1 MSARA
6 AVYNR
11 FWHSAGG
18 GERHAGMIAQV
29 LSHEVP
35 VELLGHTEVDLN
47 DLGDHLGLDLSRCSY
62 RRLPDRGDDALADA
76 SAAYDLWVTAS
87 YMSRLQ
93 PRSRRAAYL
102 CFFPTPFDHDLTR
115 AHKLAVRVLGPT
127 LRGVPGGLGAGEG
140 WFPPEGGRRRRWIW
154 SSGDGVVSL
163 PHTGAR
169 GLRADFGRPGA
180 PGPTQLTITDGE
192 KFSVSLPVTP
202 TFTHHRIPLPQDSRG
217 LELRFQSDTF
227 RPGGTD
233 VRELGVAVSRMR
245 LDGSRMGPR
254 RYAAIRFPWLRMDPK
269 DLRFLDGYDTILANS
284 EYTRGWISRLW
295 DRDSDVLFPPIAV
308 DTVHP
313 SAEREQVIL
322 SVGRFFAPG
331 LGHAKRQLEMV
342 RWFGDLHRSG
352 RLPGW
357 RLHVV
362 GGCERSQEPYLAKI
376 RAAAKGLPVD
386 ITANAPRSLVQQL
399 LSSSAIFWSATGWGE
414 DNEARPWAAEHFG
427 MTTVEAMAGGCVPVV
442 IDLAGQRE
450 IVKDGV
456 VGFRW
461 STPEQLLDLTVRVA
475 RDPELR
481 DRLSI
486 AAVADAQ
493 QFSEQAFARRWSDI
507 AARRLLLQP

>member
-1 MSARA
+1 
-6 AVYNR
+6 
-11 FWHSAGG
+11 
-18 GERHAGMIAQV
+18 
-29 LSHEVP
+29 
-35 VELLGHTEVDLN
+35 
-47 DLGDHLGLDLSRCSY
+47 
-62 RRLPDRGDDALADA
+62 
-76 SAAYDLWVTAS
+76 
-87 YMSRLQ
+87 
-93 PRSRRAAYL
+93 
-102 CFFPTPFDHDLTR
+102 
-115 AHKLAVRVLGPT
+115 
-127 LRGVPGGLGAGEG
+127 
-140 WFPPEGGRRRRWIW
+140 
-154 SSGDGVVSL
+154 
-163 PHTGAR
+163 
-169 GLRADFGRPGA
+169 
-180 PGPTQLTITDGE
+180 
-192 KFSVSLPVTP
+192 
-202 TFTHHRIPLPQDSRG
+202 
-217 LELRFQSDTF
+217 
-227 RPGGTD
+227 
-233 VRELGVAVSRMR
+233 
-245 LDGSRMGPR
+245 
-254 RYAAIRFPWLRMDPK
+254 
-269 DLRFLDGYDTILANS
+269 
-284 EYTRGWISRLW
+284 
-295 DRDSDVLFPPIAV
+295 
-308 DTVHP
+308 
-313 SAEREQVIL
+313 
-322 SVGRFFAPG
+322 
-331 LGHAKRQLEMV
+331 MV